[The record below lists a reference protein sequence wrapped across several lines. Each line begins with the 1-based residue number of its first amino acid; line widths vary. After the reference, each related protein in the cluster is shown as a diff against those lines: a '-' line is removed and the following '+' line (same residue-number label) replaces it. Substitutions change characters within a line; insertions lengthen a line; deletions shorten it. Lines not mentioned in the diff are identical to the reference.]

1 MTNLTLADKALAD
14 KTLADKSSAD
24 KTLADKLA
32 RTELINMVPYQ
43 SARRLNPA
51 SNNNTDK
58 ENQSAIWLNANEA
71 SGPGL
76 YQLKGNCINRYPDF
90 QPDNLLTSY
99 SNYCQQL
106 KSNILATRGADEG
119 IELLIRTFCQ
129 AYQDNILICPPTY
142 GMYAISAE
150 NHGAGIIKVPLI
162 SEALSSA
169 PVSSKAEN
177 KNISNALDIN
187 ELSKQASQTEK
198 NKIKVVFLCSPGNP
212 TGNLLPQ
219 EQIRKTIELF
229 KDKAI
234 VVVDEAYIEFS
245 SSKTVVNWLE
255 EFDNLVVLRTL
266 SKAFALAGLRCG
278 FTLANPDIITMMSKV
293 IAPYPISAPVADIA
307 SNALSSGEIMQ
318 MNIRVKESVLLREQL
333 SLWLNEQFWCEKIY
347 HSDANF
353 VLFKTSQKDLIFDG
367 LKNQGILIRDQ
378 SKQLQLEN
386 CLRISIG
393 SERELNLLK
402 QLITQITEQ
411 AADSVNAADTRQGK

>member
-1 MTNLTLADKALAD
+1 MIDTTDITDMTI
-14 KTLADKSSAD
+14 
-24 KTLADKLA
+24 ADKLA
-32 RTELINMVPYQ
+32 RTELIDMVPYQ
-43 SARRLNPA
+43 SARRLSPA
-51 SNNNTDK
+51 SKTKTDTNTNTK
-58 ENQSAIWLNANEA
+58 SQSAIWLNANEA

-90 QPDNLLTSY
+90 QPDNLLNAY
-99 SNYCQQL
+99 SNYCQQP

-119 IELLIRTFCQ
+119 IELLIRTFCT

-150 NHGAGIIKVPLI
+150 NHGAGIVKVPLI
-162 SEALSSA
+162 SKTVTAGQ
-169 PVSSKAEN
+169 SK
-177 KNISNALDIN
+177 KLTNILDID
-187 ELSKQASQTEK
+187 ELSKQASQTEQ
-198 NKIKVVFLCSPGNP
+198 NNIKIVFLCSPGNP

-245 SSKTVVNWLE
+245 SGESQSCKTQSSKTVVNWLE
-255 EFDNLVVLRTL
+255 EFDNLVILRTL

-278 FTLANPDIITMMSKV
+278 FTIANADIITMMSKV
-293 IAPYPISAPVADIA
+293 IAPYPIAAPVADIA
-307 SNALSSGEIMQ
+307 SNALSSNEILQ
-318 MNIRVKESVLLREQL
+318 MNIRVKESLLLREQL
-333 SLWLNEQFWCEKIY
+333 SLWLNDQSWCEKIY

-353 VLFKTSQKDLIFDG
+353 VLFKTSQKELIFNG
-367 LKNQGILIRDQ
+367 LKTQGILIRDQ

-393 SERELNLLK
+393 SEHELNLLK
-402 QLITQITEQ
+402 QLITQITGQ
-411 AADSVNAADTRQGK
+411 TSKQTADTTNAADTRQGK